1 MNIPLIPD
9 IAISLLRARLKQSIV
24 AAAGVTFGIG
34 MFIALVSFMN
44 GLNQLLDDLIL
55 NRTPHIRLYNEVKRS
70 ANQPVDLS
78 PRYARH
84 YNFIHSIKPKDR
96 GKEIYNSQAIIK
108 TLRHDPRVYGVA
120 PKLIEQVFF
129 NSGSI
134 EIGGIVNGVD
144 VLNEEKLF
152 SLSNYIIKGEL
163 KSLVN
168 TNDGIFIGKGIA
180 DKMLLE
186 MGDRIQVTS
195 SNGQVS
201 MLKIEGIIQF
211 GISEIDDVLAYTSL
225 QTAQKLLGK
234 PDSYITEIQI
244 KLNDLTAAPAIAKEY
259 AHVFELDAIDIQA
272 ANSQFDTGSRV
283 RSIISYA
290 VGITLLIVAGFGIYN
305 ILNMM
310 IYEKMDAIA
319 ILKATGF
326 SGTDVK
332 RIFIYLSLIIGVAGG
347 VCGLIV
353 GYILSLIISY
363 IPFETPSLPTI
374 KTYPVYFG
382 PMFYFIGI
390 TFALFTTYIAGLFPA
405 RRASEVDP
413 VTIIRGK

>member
-9 IAISLLRARLKQSIV
+9 IAISLLRARLRQSII

-34 MFIALVSFMN
+34 MFITLVSFMN
-44 GLNQLLDDLIL
+44 GLNQLLDNLIL

-70 ANQPVDLS
+70 ASQPVDLS
-78 PRYARH
+78 PAYSDH
-84 YNFIHSIKPKDR
+84 YNFIRSIKPKDR
-96 GKEIYNSQAIIK
+96 GKEIYNSKAIIK
-108 TLRHDPRVYGVA
+108 KLHEDPRVYGVA

-134 EIGGIVNGVD
+134 EIGGIINGID
-144 VLNEEKLF
+144 VANEEKLF
-152 SLSNYIIKGEL
+152 SLSNYVIKGDL
-163 KSLVN
+163 RSLMTVSN
-168 TNDGIFIGKGIA
+168 SIFIGKGIA
-180 DKMLLE
+180 DKMMLE
-186 MGDRIQVTS
+186 LGDRMQVTTS
-195 SNGQVS
+195 AGQVS

-211 GISEIDDVLAYTSL
+211 GISEIDDIITYTSL

-244 KLNDLTAAPAIAKEY
+244 KLHDLAAAPETAKEF
-259 AHVFELDAIDIQA
+259 ARTFELDAIDIQA
-272 ANSQFDTGSRV
+272 ANSQFDTGSRI

-290 VGITLLIVAGFGIYN
+290 VGVTLLIVAGFGIYN
-305 ILNMM
+305 ILNML

-332 RIFIYLSLIIGVAGG
+332 RIFIYLSLIIGISGG
-347 VCGLIV
+347 ILGLIV
-353 GYILSLIISY
+353 GYVLSVIISH
-363 IPFETPSLPTI
+363 IPFETASLPTI
-374 KTYPVYFG
+374 ETYPVYFS
-382 PMFYFIGI
+382 PTFYVIGMS
-390 TFALFTTYIAGLFPA
+390 FALFTTYMAGLFPA
-405 RRASEVDP
+405 RKASKVDP

>member
-1 MNIPLIPD
+1 M
-9 IAISLLRARLKQSIV
+9 
-24 AAAGVTFGIG
+24 
-34 MFIALVSFMN
+34 
-44 GLNQLLDDLIL
+44 
-55 NRTPHIRLYNEVKRS
+55 
-70 ANQPVDLS
+70 
-78 PRYARH
+78 
-84 YNFIHSIKPKDR
+84 IHGYTS
-96 GKEIYNSQAIIK
+96 
-108 TLRHDPRVYGVA
+108 T

-144 VLNEEKLF
+144 VLNEERLF

-326 SGTDVK
+326 SV
-332 RIFIYLSLIIGVAGG
+332 
-347 VCGLIV
+347 
-353 GYILSLIISY
+353 
-363 IPFETPSLPTI
+363 
-374 KTYPVYFG
+374 
-382 PMFYFIGI
+382 
-390 TFALFTTYIAGLFPA
+390 
-405 RRASEVDP
+405 
-413 VTIIRGK
+413 

>member
-9 IAISLLRARLKQSIV
+9 IAISLLRARLRQSII

-34 MFIALVSFMN
+34 MFITLVSFMN
-44 GLNQLLDDLIL
+44 GLNQLLDNLIL

-70 ANQPVDLS
+70 ASQPVDLS
-78 PRYARH
+78 AGYSDH

-96 GKEIYNSQAIIK
+96 GKEIYNSKAIIK
-108 TLRHDPRVYGVA
+108 RLHEDPRVYGVA

-134 EIGGIVNGVD
+134 EIGGIINGVD
-144 VLNEEKLF
+144 VANEEKLF
-152 SLSNYIIKGEL
+152 SLSNYVIKGDL
-163 KSLVN
+163 RSLMTVSN
-168 TNDGIFIGKGIA
+168 SIFIGKGIA
-180 DKMLLE
+180 DKMMLE
-186 MGDRIQVTS
+186 LGDRMQVTS
-195 SNGQVS
+195 SAGQVS

-211 GISEIDDVLAYTSL
+211 GISEIDDIITYTSL

-244 KLNDLTAAPAIAKEY
+244 KLHDLAAAPETAKEF
-259 AHVFELDAIDIQA
+259 ARTFELDAIDIQA
-272 ANSQFDTGSRV
+272 ANSQFDTGSRI

-290 VGITLLIVAGFGIYN
+290 VGVTLLIVAGFGIYN
-305 ILNMM
+305 ILNML

-332 RIFIYLSLIIGVAGG
+332 KIFIYLSLIIGVSGG
-347 VCGLIV
+347 ILGLIV
-353 GYILSLIISY
+353 GYVLSVIISH
-363 IPFETPSLPTI
+363 IPFETASLPTI
-374 KTYPVYFG
+374 ETYPVYFS
-382 PMFYFIGI
+382 PTFYVIGMS
-390 TFALFTTYIAGLFPA
+390 FALFTTYMAGLFPA
-405 RRASEVDP
+405 RKASKVDP

>member
-9 IAISLLRARLKQSIV
+9 IAISLLRARLRQSII

-34 MFIALVSFMN
+34 MFITLVSFMN
-44 GLNQLLDDLIL
+44 GLNQLLDNLIL

-70 ANQPVDLS
+70 ASQPVDLS
-78 PRYARH
+78 PAYSDH
-84 YNFIHSIKPKDR
+84 YNFIRSIKPKDR
-96 GKEIYNSQAIIK
+96 GKEIYNSKAIIK
-108 TLRHDPRVYGVA
+108 KLHEDPRVYGVA

-134 EIGGIVNGVD
+134 EIGGIINGID
-144 VLNEEKLF
+144 VANEEKLF
-152 SLSNYIIKGEL
+152 SLSNYVINGDL
-163 KSLVN
+163 RSLMTVSN
-168 TNDGIFIGKGIA
+168 SIFIGKGIA
-180 DKMLLE
+180 DKMMLE
-186 MGDRIQVTS
+186 LGDRMQVTTS
-195 SNGQVS
+195 AGQVS

-211 GISEIDDVLAYTSL
+211 GISEIDDIITYTSL

-244 KLNDLTAAPAIAKEY
+244 KLHDLAAAPETAKEF
-259 AHVFELDAIDIQA
+259 ARTFELDAIDIQA
-272 ANSQFDTGSRV
+272 ANSQFDTGSRI

-290 VGITLLIVAGFGIYN
+290 VGVTLLIVAGFGIYN
-305 ILNMM
+305 ILNML

-332 RIFIYLSLIIGVAGG
+332 RIFIYLSLIIGISGG
-347 VCGLIV
+347 ILGLIV
-353 GYILSLIISY
+353 GYVLSVIISH
-363 IPFETPSLPTI
+363 IPFETASLPTI
-374 KTYPVYFG
+374 ETYPVYFS
-382 PMFYFIGI
+382 PTFYVIGMS
-390 TFALFTTYIAGLFPA
+390 FALFTTYMAGLFPA
-405 RRASEVDP
+405 RKASKVDP

>member
-9 IAISLLRARLKQSIV
+9 IAISLLRARLRQSII

-34 MFIALVSFMN
+34 MFITLVSFMN
-44 GLNQLLDDLIL
+44 GLNQLLDNLIL

-70 ANQPVDLS
+70 ASQPVDLS
-78 PRYARH
+78 TAYSDH

-96 GKEIYNSQAIIK
+96 GKEIYNSKAIIK
-108 TLRHDPRVYGVA
+108 RLHEDPRVYGVA

-134 EIGGIVNGVD
+134 EIGGIINGVD
-144 VLNEEKLF
+144 VANEEKLF
-152 SLSNYIIKGEL
+152 SLSNYVIKGDL
-163 KSLVN
+163 RSLMTVSN
-168 TNDGIFIGKGIA
+168 SIFIGKGIA
-180 DKMLLE
+180 DKMMLE
-186 MGDRIQVTS
+186 LGDRMQVTS
-195 SNGQVS
+195 SAGQVS

-211 GISEIDDVLAYTSL
+211 GISEIDDIITYTSL

-244 KLNDLTAAPAIAKEY
+244 KLHDLAAAPETAKEF
-259 AHVFELDAIDIQA
+259 ARTFELDAIDIQA
-272 ANSQFDTGSRV
+272 ANSQFDTGSRI

-290 VGITLLIVAGFGIYN
+290 VGVTLLIVAGFGIYN
-305 ILNMM
+305 ILNML

-332 RIFIYLSLIIGVAGG
+332 RIFIYLSLIIGVSGG
-347 VCGLIV
+347 ILGLIV
-353 GYILSLIISY
+353 GYVLSVIISH
-363 IPFETPSLPTI
+363 IPFETASLPTI
-374 KTYPVYFG
+374 ETYPVYFS
-382 PMFYFIGI
+382 PTFYVIGMS
-390 TFALFTTYIAGLFPA
+390 FALFTTYMAGLFPA
-405 RRASEVDP
+405 RKASKVDP

>member
-9 IAISLLRARLKQSIV
+9 IAISLLRARLRQSII

-34 MFIALVSFMN
+34 MFITLVSFMN
-44 GLNQLLDDLIL
+44 GLNQLLDNLIL

-70 ANQPVDLS
+70 ASQPVDLS
-78 PRYARH
+78 AAYSDH

-96 GKEIYNSQAIIK
+96 GKEIYNSKAIIK
-108 TLRHDPRVYGVA
+108 KLHEDPRVYGVA

-134 EIGGIVNGVD
+134 EIGGIINGVD
-144 VLNEEKLF
+144 VANEEKLF
-152 SLSNYIIKGEL
+152 SLSNYVIKGDL
-163 KSLVN
+163 RSLMTVSN
-168 TNDGIFIGKGIA
+168 SIFIGKGIA
-180 DKMLLE
+180 DKMMLE
-186 MGDRIQVTS
+186 LGDRMQVTS
-195 SNGQVS
+195 SAGQVS

-211 GISEIDDVLAYTSL
+211 GISEIDDIITYTSL

-244 KLNDLTAAPAIAKEY
+244 KLHDLAAAPETAKEF
-259 AHVFELDAIDIQA
+259 ARTFELDAIDIQA
-272 ANSQFDTGSRV
+272 ANSQFDTGSRI

-290 VGITLLIVAGFGIYN
+290 VGVTLLIVAGFGIYN
-305 ILNMM
+305 ILNML

-332 RIFIYLSLIIGVAGG
+332 RIFIYLSLIIGVSGG
-347 VCGLIV
+347 ILGLIV
-353 GYILSLIISY
+353 GYVLSVIISH
-363 IPFETPSLPTI
+363 IPFETASLPTI
-374 KTYPVYFG
+374 ETYPVYFS
-382 PMFYFIGI
+382 PTFYVIGMS
-390 TFALFTTYIAGLFPA
+390 FALFTTYMAGLFPA
-405 RRASEVDP
+405 RKASKVDP

>member
-9 IAISLLRARLKQSIV
+9 IAISLLRARLRQSII

-34 MFIALVSFMN
+34 MFITLVSFMN
-44 GLNQLLDDLIL
+44 GLNQLLDNLIL

-70 ANQPVDLS
+70 ASQPVDLS
-78 PRYARH
+78 AGYSDH

-96 GKEIYNSQAIIK
+96 GKEIYNSKAIIK
-108 TLRHDPRVYGVA
+108 RLHEDSRVYGVA

-134 EIGGIVNGVD
+134 EIGGIINGVD
-144 VLNEEKLF
+144 VANEEKLF
-152 SLSNYIIKGEL
+152 SLSNYVIKGDL
-163 KSLVN
+163 RSLMTVSN
-168 TNDGIFIGKGIA
+168 SIFIGKGIA
-180 DKMLLE
+180 DKMMLE
-186 MGDRIQVTS
+186 LGDRMQVTS
-195 SNGQVS
+195 SAGQVS

-211 GISEIDDVLAYTSL
+211 GISEIDDIITYTSL

-244 KLNDLTAAPAIAKEY
+244 KLHDLAAAPETAKEF
-259 AHVFELDAIDIQA
+259 ARTFELDAIDIQA
-272 ANSQFDTGSRV
+272 ANSQFDTGSRI

-290 VGITLLIVAGFGIYN
+290 VGVTLLIVAGFGIYN
-305 ILNMM
+305 ILNML

-332 RIFIYLSLIIGVAGG
+332 KIFIYLSLIIGVSGG
-347 VCGLIV
+347 ILGLIV
-353 GYILSLIISY
+353 GYVLSVIISH
-363 IPFETPSLPTI
+363 IPFETASLPTI
-374 KTYPVYFG
+374 ETYPVYFS
-382 PMFYFIGI
+382 PTFYVIGMS
-390 TFALFTTYIAGLFPA
+390 FALFTTYMAGLFPA
-405 RRASEVDP
+405 RKASKVDP

>member
-9 IAISLLRARLKQSIV
+9 IAISLLRARLRQSII

-34 MFIALVSFMN
+34 MFITLVSFMN
-44 GLNQLLDDLIL
+44 GLNQLLDNLIL

-70 ANQPVDLS
+70 ASQPVDLS
-78 PRYARH
+78 AGYSDH

-96 GKEIYNSQAIIK
+96 GKEIYNSKAIIK
-108 TLRHDPRVYGVA
+108 RLHEDPRVYGVA

-134 EIGGIVNGVD
+134 EIGGIINGVD
-144 VLNEEKLF
+144 VANEEKLF
-152 SLSNYIIKGEL
+152 SLSDYVIKGDL
-163 KSLVN
+163 RSLMTVSN
-168 TNDGIFIGKGIA
+168 SIFIGKGIA
-180 DKMLLE
+180 DKMMLE
-186 MGDRIQVTS
+186 LGDRMQVTS
-195 SNGQVS
+195 SAGQVS

-211 GISEIDDVLAYTSL
+211 GISEIDDIITYTSL

-244 KLNDLTAAPAIAKEY
+244 KLHDLAAAPETAKEF
-259 AHVFELDAIDIQA
+259 ARTFELDAIDIQA
-272 ANSQFDTGSRV
+272 ANSQFDTGSRI

-290 VGITLLIVAGFGIYN
+290 VGVTLLIVAGFGIYN
-305 ILNMM
+305 ILNML

-332 RIFIYLSLIIGVAGG
+332 KIFIYLSLIIGVSGG
-347 VCGLIV
+347 ILGLIV
-353 GYILSLIISY
+353 GYVLSVIISH
-363 IPFETPSLPTI
+363 IPFETASLPTI
-374 KTYPVYFG
+374 ETYPVYFS
-382 PMFYFIGI
+382 PTFYVIGMS
-390 TFALFTTYIAGLFPA
+390 FALFTTYMAGLFPA
-405 RRASEVDP
+405 RKASKVDP

>member
-9 IAISLLRARLKQSIV
+9 IAISLLRARLRQSII

-34 MFIALVSFMN
+34 MFITLVSFMN
-44 GLNQLLDDLIL
+44 GLNQLLDNLIL

-70 ANQPVDLS
+70 ASQPVDLS
-78 PRYARH
+78 TAYSDH

-96 GKEIYNSQAIIK
+96 GKEIYNSKAIIK
-108 TLRHDPRVYGVA
+108 RLHEDPRVYGVA

-134 EIGGIVNGVD
+134 EIGGIINGVD
-144 VLNEEKLF
+144 VANEEKLF
-152 SLSNYIIKGEL
+152 SLSNYVIKGDL
-163 KSLVN
+163 RSLMTVSN
-168 TNDGIFIGKGIA
+168 SIFIGKGIA
-180 DKMLLE
+180 DKMMLE
-186 MGDRIQVTS
+186 LGDRMQVTS
-195 SNGQVS
+195 SAGQVS

-211 GISEIDDVLAYTSL
+211 GISEIDDIITYTSL

-244 KLNDLTAAPAIAKEY
+244 KLHDLAAAPETAKEF
-259 AHVFELDAIDIQA
+259 ARTFELDALDIQA
-272 ANSQFDTGSRV
+272 ANSQFDTGSRI

-290 VGITLLIVAGFGIYN
+290 VGVTLLIVAGFGIYN
-305 ILNMM
+305 ILNML

-332 RIFIYLSLIIGVAGG
+332 RIFIYLSLIIGISGG
-347 VCGLIV
+347 ILGLIV
-353 GYILSLIISY
+353 GYVLSVIISH
-363 IPFETPSLPTI
+363 IPFETASLPTI
-374 KTYPVYFG
+374 ETYPVYFS
-382 PMFYFIGI
+382 PTFYVIGMS
-390 TFALFTTYIAGLFPA
+390 FALFTTYMAGLFPA
-405 RRASEVDP
+405 RKASKVDP